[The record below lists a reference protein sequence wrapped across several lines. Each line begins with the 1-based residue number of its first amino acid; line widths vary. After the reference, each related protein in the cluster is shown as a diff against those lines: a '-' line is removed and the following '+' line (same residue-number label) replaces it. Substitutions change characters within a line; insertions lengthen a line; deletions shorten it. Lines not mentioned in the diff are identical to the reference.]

1 MTKPS
6 ITYDIGLHEDLR
18 DPVEAA
24 EYLNAALEDGTQDVF
39 LMALRDV
46 AKAHGLTRLARET
59 SLNRE
64 NMYRILSEE
73 GNPQL
78 SSLKALLDS
87 LELKLSVEPKRAV
100 A

>member
-1 MTKPS
+1 MKKAS
-6 ITYDIGLHEDLR
+6 VKYEVGLNEALA

-24 EYLNAALEDGTQDVF
+24 AYLNAALEDGTQDVF

-46 AKAHGLTRLARET
+46 ANARGFARLARET

-64 NMYRILSEE
+64 NMYRILSKK

-78 SSLKALLDS
+78 SSLKTMLDALG
-87 LELKLSVEPKRAV
+87 LKLAVEPKADT